1 MVTEFR
7 LLKEIVKRREVTMR
21 QLREM
26 VPRKFGDHRDYYQIA
41 GLLTGGYLEC
51 MMHREGD
58 PKSPSGKLMRDNNI
72 GGAF

>member
-7 LLKEIVKRREVTMR
+7 LLKEIAKRREITMR

-26 VPRKFGDHRDYYQIA
+26 VPRKFDDHRDYYEIA

-51 MMHREGD
+51 TH
-58 PKSPSGKLMRDNNI
+58 SGGVPCFPTRN
-72 GGAF
+72 ARRCVR